1 MSVTLCCHWRAAEG
15 RRIHGHFYVFYTELI
30 VTVMVLMQ
38 KDILFVFPDNMQ
50 PSGHSSVKC
59 CNEQRTGLLT
69 SVSLS
74 PHSNDGVYAEHARS
88 HTHSHTHTPST
99 GRSQCLFHNT
109 SSSLVW
115 WIRSDYRLRGD

>member
-38 KDILFVFPDNMQ
+38 KDSLFVFPDNMQ

-59 CNEQRTGLLT
+59 CNEQRTGLLA

-74 PHSNDGVYAEHARS
+74 PHSNDGVYAEHA
-88 HTHSHTHTPST
+88 HTHTHTINRKKPVFVSQHLFLT
-99 GRSQCLFHNT
+99 G
-109 SSSLVW
+109 LV
-115 WIRSDYRLRGD
+115 ITG